1 MKINVQSIKFDA
13 DQKLLDLK
21 SFLTISSAV
30 MSLSQSSLTTARQ

>member
-13 DQKLLDLK
+13 DQKLLDL
-21 SFLTISSAV
+21 SSAV